1 MERRLAAILA
11 ADVVGYSAMMGAD
24 EAAALAAI
32 RGLRDELFEPEVAR
46 WRGVVVKRLGDG
58 WLVEFASVV
67 DAVGCAVAAQERM
80 AGEDVA
86 LRIGVHI
93 GDIVHEDGDIY
104 GDGVNIA
111 ARLETIGAAGHVAIS
126 DDARRQVAG
135 RVDAQFHDNGPVTLK
150 NIAEPVRVWSWPARL
165 ESLAN
170 ALEVGAKPGLHI
182 ADFDHRGEGAEE
194 LARGIAEDLVVAF
207 SRLTGLRVVADPDTA
222 AYVLSGAIR
231 AGRGRWRVSASLT
244 DRLDGHSVWAEK
256 YDEAGGDIFEIQ
268 DHVVYLIS
276 ATVRRRVVTHEGAK
290 HAGRPLE
297 EMSAEQLLNLAAG
310 CYATPTREAWESSLP
325 ILDQVLARDPENW
338 MAMALVA
345 STLSC
350 ETWFGW
356 QALPTGTVD
365 EMVRM
370 IESAHRLNDDSD
382 YVHMV
387 HTEVLLYAR
396 RDLRGARL
404 EIERAL
410 ELNPNFAHGFYMLS
424 EIEAYDGD
432 GAAAIE
438 LAKRALDGDQRNP
451 LRHLHL
457 RTAGLAHG
465 VAGDWAAAA
474 EYFHRADRTAPG
486 LPPNLIGLA
495 TSLRLSGDAAG
506 AEAAMSALMTAAPDF
521 NLAELQPW
529 PFGDPAGWAPYHEAL
544 VALGAPAAPPL
555 RVVEGGAA

>member
-111 ARLETIGAAGHVAIS
+111 ARLEAIGAAGHVAIS
-126 DDARRQVAG
+126 DDARRLVAG

-170 ALEVGAKPGLHI
+170 ALEAGEKPGLHI

-194 LARGIAEDLVVAF
+194 LAKGIAEDLVVAF

-244 DRLDGHSVWAEK
+244 DRLDGRSVWAEK
-256 YDEAGGDIFEIQ
+256 YDEAGDDIFEIQ

-297 EMSAEQLLNLAAG
+297 EMSVEQLLNLAAG
-310 CYATPTREAWESSLP
+310 CYVTPTREAWESSLP

-345 STLSC
+345 STLSSFRR
-350 ETWFGW
+350 W
-356 QALPTGTVD
+356 ALSIIRTISSTVP
-365 EMVRM
+365 VGKACQPKNV
-370 IESAHRLNDDSD
+370 SHDS
-382 YVHMV
+382 V
-387 HTEVLLYAR
+387 
-396 RDLRGARL
+396 
-404 EIERAL
+404 
-410 ELNPNFAHGFYMLS
+410 
-424 EIEAYDGD
+424 
-432 GAAAIE
+432 
-438 LAKRALDGDQRNP
+438 
-451 LRHLHL
+451 
-457 RTAGLAHG
+457 
-465 VAGDWAAAA
+465 
-474 EYFHRADRTAPG
+474 
-486 LPPNLIGLA
+486 LA
-495 TSLRLSGDAAG
+495 TRAMAIQFSGSRA
-506 AEAAMSALMTAAPDF
+506 ST
-521 NLAELQPW
+521 
-529 PFGDPAGWAPYHEAL
+529 
-544 VALGAPAAPPL
+544 
-555 RVVEGGAA
+555 